1 MLASLTSK
9 KWGWKKRSMRKVY
22 TTMKRSVL
30 DYAAASWQ
38 PRLRKFQFGKLE
50 KVQNSSL
57 RIMSGQY
64 ASTPFEALRLETG
77 IDSYETTNKRL
88 TAKAYERARR
98 LEETHPRSEVLNYNN
113 AAPHRSKRK
122 SS

>member
-1 MLASLTSK
+1 
-9 KWGWKKRSMRKVY
+9 MRKVY

-77 IDSYETTNKRL
+77 IDSYEL
-88 TAKAYERARR
+88 
-98 LEETHPRSEVLNYNN
+98 
-113 AAPHRSKRK
+113 
-122 SS
+122 